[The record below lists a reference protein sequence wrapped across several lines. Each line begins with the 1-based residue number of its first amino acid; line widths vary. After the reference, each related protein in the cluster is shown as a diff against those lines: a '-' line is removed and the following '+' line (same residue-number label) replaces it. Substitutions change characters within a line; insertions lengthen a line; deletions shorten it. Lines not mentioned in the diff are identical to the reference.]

1 MGWSW
6 GVLECEGVWDVV
18 GVRRFGELREQG
30 RSSSALDVGVVGKA
44 EEGGVWVLKDSGS
57 GSAMA
62 INGIGE
68 SGMGWGSVGCVGCS
82 CSL

>member
-1 MGWSW
+1 MGRC
-6 GVLECEGVWDVV
+6 GCARVW
-18 GVRRFGELREQG
+18 ELTEQG
-30 RSSSALDVGVVGKA
+30 RSSSALDAGAVGKA

>member
-1 MGWSW
+1 MDFDGKIKERSGWSW

-44 EEGGVWVLKDSGS
+44 EEGGVWVLKDSGK
-57 GSAMA
+57 GSRHA
-62 INGIGE
+62 G
-68 SGMGWGSVGCVGCS
+68 
-82 CSL
+82 